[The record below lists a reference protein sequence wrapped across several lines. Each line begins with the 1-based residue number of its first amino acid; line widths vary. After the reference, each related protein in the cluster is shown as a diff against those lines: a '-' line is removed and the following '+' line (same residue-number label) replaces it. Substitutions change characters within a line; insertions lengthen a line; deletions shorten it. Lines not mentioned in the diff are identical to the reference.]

1 MIKASWTTPALL
13 ILKRQDLMPNPSGI
27 FAIPSFFCG
36 PRSRLRCALSMRVFF
51 EEVRRGQES
60 ILSLR
65 GLADFGDFGWRDHWS
80 VIAESVP
87 HVGQDSSDFFVVELP
102 KGWRGK

>member
-1 MIKASWTTPALL
+1 MW
-13 ILKRQDLMPNPSGI
+13 
-27 FAIPSFFCG
+27 
-36 PRSRLRCALSMRVFF
+36 VFF
-51 EEVRRGQES
+51 KEIGRGEESV
-60 ILSLR
+60 LSLR

-102 KGWRGK
+102 RGWQGKRREPLSSAERVEGTKGEAILRI

>member
-1 MIKASWTTPALL
+1 
-13 ILKRQDLMPNPSGI
+13 
-27 FAIPSFFCG
+27 
-36 PRSRLRCALSMRVFF
+36 MRVFF
-51 EEVRRGQES
+51 EEGRGGQES

-87 HVGQDSSDFFVVELP
+87 HVGQDSSNFFVVELP
-102 KGWRGK
+102 RGWQGKRIEPLSSAGRVEGTKGESILRI

>member
-1 MIKASWTTPALL
+1 MRAALWGT
-13 ILKRQDLMPNPSGI
+13 RQAIIGI
-27 FAIPSFFCG
+27 NMH
-36 PRSRLRCALSMRVFF
+36 LVWVFF
-51 EEVRRGQES
+51 EEVRGGQES

-87 HVGQDSSDFFVVELP
+87 HVGQDGSDFFVVELP

>member
-1 MIKASWTTPALL
+1 
-13 ILKRQDLMPNPSGI
+13 
-27 FAIPSFFCG
+27 
-36 PRSRLRCALSMRVFF
+36 MRVFF
-51 EEVRRGQES
+51 EEVRGGQES

-87 HVGQDSSDFFVVELP
+87 HVGQDSSNFFVVELLEGGHGNLARVFFTLHLNWAEEAV
-102 KGWRGK
+102 KS

>member
-1 MIKASWTTPALL
+1 
-13 ILKRQDLMPNPSGI
+13 
-27 FAIPSFFCG
+27 
-36 PRSRLRCALSMRVFF
+36 MRVFF
-51 EEVRRGQES
+51 EEVRGGQES

-87 HVGQDSSDFFVVELP
+87 HVGQDSSNFFVAELLEGGHGYLARVFFTLHLNWA
-102 KGWRGK
+102 KEAVKS